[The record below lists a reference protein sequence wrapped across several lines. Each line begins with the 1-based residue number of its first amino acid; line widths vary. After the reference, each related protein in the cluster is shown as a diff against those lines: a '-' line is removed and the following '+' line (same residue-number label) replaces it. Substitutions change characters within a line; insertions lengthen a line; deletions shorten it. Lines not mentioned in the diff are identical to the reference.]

1 MSGPSAPLRPR
12 RQPRGTRSRSI
23 RHRLAFGFAAL
34 LLHVADTRA
43 GEPPVLNVYNWA
55 DYIGR
60 TTLADFE
67 AETGIRVNY
76 DTYESSEVV
85 EAKLLAGSTGY
96 DVVGH
101 GGQYSARLIPLGI
114 FRPLDRSR
122 LPNWKHLDPGVLQV
136 LAEYDPGNVYAAP
149 YMWGSTGFA
158 YNVDMVRERIPDAPV
173 GSGALIFDPRLMAKL
188 ADCGVSFLDSPT
200 DVIPMAL
207 VYLGHDAN
215 STDPEHLRA
224 AEALL
229 QAVRPYVKYFSSAR
243 MLNDMPNREVCVAM
257 SWSGDYATARGR
269 AAEAGIEIDLA
280 YTVPREGSI
289 FWFDGFFIPADAP
302 HPENAHRFIDF
313 VLRPD
318 VIAKITNQTRYANA
332 VPAAR
337 PFMEPEILADPAI
350 YPTESVIRLLQLTR
364 NLPPKT
370 ERLRTRAFARVKAGM

>member
-1 MSGPSAPLRPR
+1 MPEPSAPGKARRP
-12 RQPRGTRSRSI
+12 PRGARAAAG
-23 RHRLAFGFAAL
+23 LALACAAL
-34 LLHVADTRA
+34 SLLSADSRGA
-43 GEPPVLNVYNWA
+43 EPPVVNVYNWA
-55 DYIGR
+55 DYIGP

-76 DTYESSEVV
+76 DTYESSEIV

-101 GGQYSARLIPLGI
+101 GGQYSARLIPLGV
-114 FRPLDRSR
+114 FLPLDKSK
-122 LPNWKHLDPGVLQV
+122 LPHWKNLDPSVLEV
-136 LAEYDPGNVYAAP
+136 LSEYDPGNVYAAP

-173 GSGALIFDPRLMAKL
+173 GSGALIFDPRFMAKL

-207 VYLGHDAN
+207 VYLGYDSN
-215 STDPEHLRA
+215 SIDPEHLRA

-257 SWSGDYATARGR
+257 SWSGDYATAQAR

-318 VIAKITNQTRYANA
+318 VFAKITNQTRYANA

-337 PFMEPEILADPAI
+337 PFEDPEIVADPAV
-350 YPTESVIRLLQLTR
+350 YPTEGVIRLLQLTR

>member
-1 MSGPSAPLRPR
+1 MPN
-12 RQPRGTRSRSI
+12 SI
-23 RHRLAFGFAAL
+23 RSPEAPRARRRPGWRLHRLVASACAGLLCAA
-34 LLHVADTRA
+34 AGARA
-43 GEPPVLNVYNWA
+43 EEPPVVNVYNWA
-55 DYIGR
+55 DYIGS
-60 TTLADFE
+60 TTLEDFE
-67 AETGIRVNY
+67 RETGIRVNY

-85 EAKLLAGSTGY
+85 EAKLMAGSTGY

-101 GGQYSARLIPLGI
+101 GGEYSARLIPLGI
-114 FRPLDRSR
+114 FRALDKDR
-122 LPNWKHLDPGVLQV
+122 LPSWKYLDPGVLQV
-136 LAEYDPGNVYAAP
+136 LSGYDPGNVHAAP

-173 GSGALIFDPRLMAKL
+173 GSGAMIFDPKFMAKL

-215 STDPEHLRA
+215 STSPSHLRA
-224 AEALL
+224 AEELL
-229 QAVRPYVKYFSSAR
+229 KAVRPYVKYFSSAR

-257 SWSGDYATARGR
+257 SWSGDYATARSR

-289 FWFDGFFIPADAP
+289 FWFDGLFIPADAP

-318 VIAKITNQTRYANA
+318 VIAKITNETRYANA

-337 PFMEPEILADPAI
+337 PFTEPEILADPAI
-350 YPTESVIRLLQLTR
+350 YPTEDVIRLLQLNR
-364 NLPPKT
+364 SLPPKI